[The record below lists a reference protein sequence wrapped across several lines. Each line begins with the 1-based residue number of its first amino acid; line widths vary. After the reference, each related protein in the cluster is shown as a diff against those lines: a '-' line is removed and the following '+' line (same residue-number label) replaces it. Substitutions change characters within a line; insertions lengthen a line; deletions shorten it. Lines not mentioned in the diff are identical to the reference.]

1 MKKQLFLVT
10 DGPHITKNYHSTLIM
25 LMVIL
30 SLVPAIVA
38 AAINFGA
45 WALLILVVSVASFY
59 GFDVA
64 FSYLFYKKFDFTDIS
79 SVLSG
84 IIFGMTMPV
93 SVPLY
98 YPVIGAAFSIL
109 FIKMLFGG
117 TGKNLF
123 NPAASARVLLG
134 VLFAGFSLSLFTLT
148 KDSAFMLSPITYF
161 AEGDYSAYT
170 LTSMFLGSVPG
181 GIGTTSILCLFIGA
195 IWLIAAKIVDY
206 KIPLFSI
213 IGFVVITVVF
223 KGTIAILPLMMTG
236 SFFFAATYMA
246 TDYVTSP
253 STEWGAVFYGLIF
266 GVLAA
271 LFRVF
276 GVLGETGVFVALL
289 LANSLAP
296 LLDRMFMAR
305 PIGWR

>member
-1 MKKQLFLVT
+1 MGKQLFLVT

-45 WALLILVVSVASFY
+45 MALLVLLVSVVSFY
-59 GFDVA
+59 GFDIG
-64 FSYLFYKKFDFTDIS
+64 FNYLFYKKYDFTDIS
-79 SVLSG
+79 SLLSG
-84 IIFGMTMPV
+84 LLFGMTLPV

-98 YPVIGAAFSIL
+98 YPVIGALFAVL

-123 NPAASARVLLG
+123 NPAASARALLG
-134 VLFAGFSLSLFTLT
+134 VLFAGFSLTLFTLT
-148 KDSAFMLSPITYF
+148 ADGASMLSPITYF
-161 AEGDYSAYT
+161 ADGDYSAYT

-181 GIGTTSILCLFIGA
+181 GVGTTSILCLAIGA
-195 IWLIAAKIVDY
+195 LWLIIAKVIDY
-206 KIPLFSI
+206 KIPLFAI
-213 IGFVVITVVF
+213 IGFVAITICF
-223 KGTIAILPLMMTG
+223 KGAIAILPFIMTG
-236 SFFFAATYMA
+236 SFFFAAIYMA
-246 TDYVTSP
+246 TDYVSSP
-253 STEWGAVFYGLIF
+253 STEWGSVVYGLIF
-266 GVLAA
+266 GVLSA

-276 GVLGETGVFVALL
+276 GILGETGVFVALL
-289 LANSLAP
+289 IVNSLSP
-296 LLDRMFMAR
+296 LLDKMFQPR